1 MTTQPDYAA
10 LDRAGAART
19 AFYPRSERS
28 SPPAGASDHRFE
40 VAPGVRLGARFYAA
54 DKSFPTI
61 LYFHGN
67 GEIASDHDDVAQLY
81 HRAGTNLLVIEFRG
95 YGASNGTPTFESL
108 VLDAKTSV
116 ALAHALLDDR
126 GFAAS
131 RFVMGRSLGA
141 HSALEIAANAAE
153 GLSGLILESGAGNL
167 RHWVQQ
173 LGQEGQAL
181 AAAHE
186 AKLRSITLPCL
197 MIHGEN
203 DELIPLESAMQVYE
217 MLASSE
223 REMVVIAGAGHNDI
237 VWIGTAQYF
246 EAIGRFVAQYA
257 GHAG

>member
-1 MTTQPDYAA
+1 
-10 LDRAGAART
+10 
-19 AFYPRSERS
+19 
-28 SPPAGASDHRFE
+28 
-40 VAPGVRLGARFYAA
+40 
-54 DKSFPTI
+54 
-61 LYFHGN
+61 
-67 GEIASDHDDVAQLY
+67 
-81 HRAGTNLLVIEFRG
+81 
-95 YGASNGTPTFESL
+95 
-108 VLDAKTSV
+108 
-116 ALAHALLDDR
+116 
-126 GFAAS
+126 
-131 RFVMGRSLGA
+131 MGRSLGA

-167 RHWVQQ
+167 RRWVQQ

-237 VWIGTAQYF
+237 VWIGAEQYF